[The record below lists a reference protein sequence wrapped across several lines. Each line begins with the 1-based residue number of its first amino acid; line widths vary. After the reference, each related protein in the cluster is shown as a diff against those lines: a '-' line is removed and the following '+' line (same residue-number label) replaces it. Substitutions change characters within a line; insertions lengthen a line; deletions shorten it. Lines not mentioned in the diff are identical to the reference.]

1 MDNEHRKEKLV
12 GLLGTLIVHGIVFLL
27 LWLLFIRAS
36 VPQAESGVPV
46 LLGSELLAQG
56 DGDKFEMTEVDVQPI
71 PQEISSQ
78 PENNFSQVGEEII
91 SQDIE
96 ETIAI
101 EPKKEEKKED
111 KVTPSQPAENNV
123 PEQPK
128 EKTEAELRAE
138 AERAAAEAAAR
149 SIAGAFGKGNS
160 MENRGEAETGKGI
173 QGSTEGNSETGKP
186 TGVGGYGSFDL
197 NGRTLGEGGLPRP
210 EYNVQD
216 EGRVVVTIIVNP
228 AGQVVSADIHRR
240 TNTVNAT
247 LRKAALDAARKARF
261 NAVNGVNNQSGTIT
275 YYFKLK

>member
-78 PENNFSQVGEEII
+78 PENNFSPTGEKIL

-101 EPKKEEKKED
+101 EPKKEEKKEE
-111 KVTPSQPAENNV
+111 KVTPSQPAEKNA

>member
-36 VPQAESGVPV
+36 EPQAESGVPV
-46 LLGSELLAQG
+46 LLGTELLAQG

-71 PQEISSQ
+71 PQEFSAQ
-78 PENNFSQVGEEII
+78 PENNFSPTGEEIL
-91 SQDIE
+91 SQDME
-96 ETIAI
+96 ETIAV
-101 EPKKEEKKED
+101 EPKKEKKKEE
-111 KVTPSQPAENNV
+111 KVTPAKPAELPS

-128 EKTEAELRAE
+128 ENTEAELRAE

-228 AGQVVSADIHRR
+228 TGQVVSADIHRR

-261 NAVNGVNNQSGTIT
+261 NAVNSVNNQSGTIT
-275 YYFKLK
+275 YFFKLK

>member
-1 MDNEHRKEKLV
+1 MDNDNRKEKLI
-12 GLLGTLIVHGIVFLL
+12 GLLGTLLVHGVVLLL
-27 LWLLFIRAS
+27 LWFLFIRAAE
-36 VPQAESGVPV
+36 PQAESGVPV
-46 LLGSELLAQG
+46 LLGAELLAQG
-56 DGDKFEMTEVDVQPI
+56 DGDRYEMTEVDVQPV
-71 PQEISSQ
+71 PQEISAQ
-78 PENNFSQVGEEII
+78 PENNFSQVGEEIL
-91 SQDIE
+91 SQDME
-96 ETIAI
+96 ETVAI
-101 EPKKEEKKED
+101 EPKKEEEKAKEE
-111 KVTPSQPAENNV
+111 TPKQPAQPT

-160 MENRGEAETGKGI
+160 MNNRGEATTGTGI
-173 QGSTEGNSETGKP
+173 QGSTKGNSETGKA
-186 TGVGGYGSFDL
+186 TGTGGYGSFDL

-210 EYNVQD
+210 DYTVQD

-228 AGQVVSADIHRR
+228 AGQVISADIHRR

-261 NAVNGVNNQSGTIT
+261 NAVSGVNNQSGTIT

>member
-46 LLGSELLAQG
+46 LLGTELLAQG
-56 DGDKFEMTEVDVQPI
+56 DGDKFEMTEVDIQPI
-71 PQEISSQ
+71 PQGISSQ
-78 PENNFSQVGEEII
+78 PENNFSPTGEEIL
-91 SQDIE
+91 SQDME

-101 EPKKEEKKED
+101 EPKKEEKKEE
-111 KVTPSQPAENNV
+111 KVTPSQPSEQPA

-261 NAVNGVNNQSGTIT
+261 NAVNSVNNQHGTIT

>member
-46 LLGSELLAQG
+46 LLGTELLAQG
-56 DGDKFEMTEVDVQPI
+56 DGDKFEMTEVDIQPI

-78 PENNFSQVGEEII
+78 PENNFSPTGEEIL
-91 SQDIE
+91 SQDME

-101 EPKKEEKKED
+101 EPKKEEKKEE
-111 KVTPSQPAENNV
+111 KVTPPQPSEQPA

-261 NAVNGVNNQSGTIT
+261 NAVNSVNNQSGTIT

>member
-1 MDNEHRKEKLV
+1 MDNEYRKEKLV

-36 VPQAESGVPV
+36 EPQAESGVPV
-46 LLGSELLAQG
+46 LLGTELLAQG

-71 PQEISSQ
+71 PQEFSAQ
-78 PENNFSQVGEEII
+78 PENNFSPTGEEIL
-91 SQDIE
+91 SQDME
-96 ETIAI
+96 ETIAVAPKK
-101 EPKKEEKKED
+101 EKKKEEK
-111 KVTPSQPAENNV
+111 VTPANPAELPS

-128 EKTEAELRAE
+128 ENTEAELRAE

-228 AGQVVSADIHRR
+228 TGQVVSADIHRR

-261 NAVNGVNNQSGTIT
+261 NAVNSVNNQSGTIT

>member
-78 PENNFSQVGEEII
+78 PENNFSPKGEKIL

-101 EPKKEEKKED
+101 EPKKEEKKEE
-111 KVTPSQPAENNV
+111 KVTPSQPAEKNA

>member
-1 MDNEHRKEKLV
+1 MDNDNRKEKLI
-12 GLLGTLIVHGIVFLL
+12 GLLGTLLVHGVVLLL
-27 LWLLFIRAS
+27 LWFLFIRAAE
-36 VPQAESGVPV
+36 PQAESGVPV
-46 LLGSELLAQG
+46 LLGAELLAQG
-56 DGDKFEMTEVDVQPI
+56 DGDRYEMTEVDVQPV
-71 PQEISSQ
+71 PQEISAQ
-78 PENNFSQVGEEII
+78 PENNFSQVGEEIL
-91 SQDIE
+91 SQDME
-96 ETIAI
+96 ETVAI
-101 EPKKEEKKED
+101 EPKKEEEKAKEE
-111 KVTPSQPAENNV
+111 TPKQPAQPT

-160 MENRGEAETGKGI
+160 MNNRGEATTGTGI
-173 QGSTEGNSETGKP
+173 QGSTEGNSETGKA
-186 TGVGGYGSFDL
+186 TGTGGYGSFDL

-210 EYNVQD
+210 DYTVQD

-228 AGQVVSADIHRR
+228 AGQVISADIHRR

-261 NAVNGVNNQSGTIT
+261 NAVSGVNNQSGTIT

>member
-78 PENNFSQVGEEII
+78 PENNFSPTGEKIL

-101 EPKKEEKKED
+101 EPKKEEKKEE
-111 KVTPSQPAENNV
+111 KVTPSQPAENNA

-186 TGVGGYGSFDL
+186 TGVGGYGPKLDL
-197 NGRTLGEGGLPRP
+197 SGRSPIGGLPLP
-210 EYNVQD
+210 VYNVQE
-216 EGRVVVTIIVNP
+216 EGMVEVAIDVAPSGKVIRASV
-228 AGQVVSADIHRR
+228 RR
-240 TNTVNAT
+240 ANTGNSV
-247 LRKAALDAARKARF
+247 LRKAAEDAARKAVF
-261 NAVNGVNNQSGTIT
+261 NVVDGVDNQTGSIT

>member
-78 PENNFSQVGEEII
+78 PENNFSPTGEKIL

-101 EPKKEEKKED
+101 EPKKEEKKEE
-111 KVTPSQPAENNV
+111 KVTPSQPAEKNA

-228 AGQVVSADIHRR
+228 TGQVVSADIHRR

-261 NAVNGVNNQSGTIT
+261 NAVNSVNNQSGTIT

>member
-1 MDNEHRKEKLV
+1 MDNDNRKEKLI
-12 GLLGTLIVHGIVFLL
+12 GLLGTLLVHGVVLLL
-27 LWLLFIRAS
+27 LWFLFIRAAE
-36 VPQAESGVPV
+36 PQAESGVPV
-46 LLGSELLAQG
+46 LLGTELLAQG
-56 DGDKFEMTEVDVQPI
+56 DGDRYEMTEVDVQPV
-71 PQEISSQ
+71 PQEISAQ
-78 PENNFSQVGEEII
+78 PENNFSQVGEEIL
-91 SQDIE
+91 SQDME
-96 ETIAI
+96 ETVAI
-101 EPKKEEKKED
+101 EPKKEEEKAKEE
-111 KVTPSQPAENNV
+111 TPKQPAQST

-160 MENRGEAETGKGI
+160 MNNRGEATTGTGI
-173 QGSTEGNSETGKP
+173 QGSTEGNSETGKA
-186 TGVGGYGSFDL
+186 TGTGGYGSFDL

-210 EYNVQD
+210 DYTVQD

-228 AGQVVSADIHRR
+228 AGQVISADIHRR

-261 NAVNGVNNQSGTIT
+261 NAVSGVNNQSGTIT

>member
-101 EPKKEEKKED
+101 EPKKEEKKEE
-111 KVTPSQPAENNV
+111 KVTPSQPAEKNA

-261 NAVNGVNNQSGTIT
+261 NVVNGVNNQSGTIT

>member
-46 LLGSELLAQG
+46 LLGTELLAQG
-56 DGDKFEMTEVDVQPI
+56 DGDKFEMTEVDIQPI

-78 PENNFSQVGEEII
+78 PENNFSPTGEEIL
-91 SQDIE
+91 SQDME

-101 EPKKEEKKED
+101 EPKKEEKKEE
-111 KVTPSQPAENNV
+111 KVTPSQPSEQPA
-123 PEQPK
+123 PERPK

-261 NAVNGVNNQSGTIT
+261 NAVNSVNNQSGTIT

>member
-12 GLLGTLIVHGIVFLL
+12 GLLGTLLVHGIVFLL

-78 PENNFSQVGEEII
+78 PENNFSPTGEEII

-101 EPKKEEKKED
+101 EPKKEEKKDE
-111 KVTPSQPAENNV
+111 KVTPSQPAEKNA

-216 EGRVVVTIIVNP
+216 EGRVVVTIIVNH

>member
-1 MDNEHRKEKLV
+1 MDNDNRKEKLI
-12 GLLGTLIVHGIVFLL
+12 GLLGTLLVHGVVLLL
-27 LWLLFIRAS
+27 LWFLFIRAAE
-36 VPQAESGVPV
+36 PQAESGVPV
-46 LLGSELLAQG
+46 LLGAELLAQG
-56 DGDKFEMTEVDVQPI
+56 DGDRYEMTEVDVQPV
-71 PQEISSQ
+71 PQEISAQ
-78 PENNFSQVGEEII
+78 PENNFSQVGEEIL
-91 SQDIE
+91 SQDME
-96 ETIAI
+96 ETVAI
-101 EPKKEEKKED
+101 ESKKEEAKAKEE
-111 KVTPSQPAENNV
+111 TPKQPAQPT

-160 MENRGEAETGKGI
+160 MNNRGEATTGTGI
-173 QGSTEGNSETGKP
+173 QGSTEGNSETGKA
-186 TGVGGYGSFDL
+186 TGTGGYGSFDL

-210 EYNVQD
+210 DYTVQD

-228 AGQVVSADIHRR
+228 AGQVISADIHRR

-261 NAVNGVNNQSGTIT
+261 NAVSGVNNQSGTIT

>member
-12 GLLGTLIVHGIVFLL
+12 GLLGTLIVHGMVFLL

-46 LLGSELLAQG
+46 LLGTEMLAQG
-56 DGDKFEMTEVDVQPI
+56 DGDKFEMTEVDIQPI
-71 PQEISSQ
+71 PQEFSSQ
-78 PENNFSQVGEEII
+78 PENNFSPTGEEIL
-91 SQDIE
+91 SQDME

-101 EPKKEEKKED
+101 EPKKEEKKEE
-111 KVTPSQPAENNV
+111 KVFPSQPSEQPA

-160 MENRGEAETGKGI
+160 MENRGEAETGTGI
-173 QGSTEGNSETGKP
+173 QGSTDGNSETGKP

-228 AGQVVSADIHRR
+228 AGQVVGADIHRR

-261 NAVNGVNNQSGTIT
+261 NAVNSVNNQSGTIT

>member
-1 MDNEHRKEKLV
+1 MDNDNRKEKLI
-12 GLLGTLIVHGIVFLL
+12 GLLGTLLVHGVLLLL
-27 LWLLFIRAS
+27 LWFLFIRAAE
-36 VPQAESGVPV
+36 PQTESGVPV
-46 LLGSELLAQG
+46 LLGTELLAQG
-56 DGDKFEMTEVDVQPI
+56 DGDRYEMTEVDVQPV
-71 PQEISSQ
+71 PPEISAQ

-91 SQDIE
+91 SQDME
-96 ETIAI
+96 ETVVI
-101 EPKKEEKKED
+101 EQEKEEKKEEN
-111 KVTPSQPAENNV
+111 VAPVQPVERPA

-138 AERAAAEAAAR
+138 AEKAAAEAAAR

-160 MENRGEAETGKGI
+160 MNNRGESTTGTGI
-173 QGSTEGNSETGKP
+173 QGSTEGNSETGKT
-186 TGVGGYGSFDL
+186 TGTGGYGSFDL

-210 EYNVQD
+210 DYTVQD

-228 AGQVVSADIHRR
+228 AGQVISADIHRR

>member
-101 EPKKEEKKED
+101 EPKKEEKKEE
-111 KVTPSQPAENNV
+111 KVTPSQPAEKNA

>member
-1 MDNEHRKEKLV
+1 MDNNKKKETLV
-12 GLLGTLIVHGIVFLL
+12 GLIGTLVVHGVVFLL
-27 LWLLFIRAS
+27 LWFLFIRAAE
-36 VPQAESGVPV
+36 PQEESGVPV
-46 LLGSELLAQG
+46 LLGTEMLAQG
-56 DGDKFEMTEVDVQPI
+56 GGDRYKMTEVDIRPI
-71 PQEISSQ
+71 PKEISAS
-78 PENNFSQVGEEII
+78 PEKTISQVGEKII
-91 SQDIE
+91 SQDME
-96 ETIAI
+96 ETVAI
-101 EPKKEEKKED
+101 EPKKEEKKVAE
-111 KVTPSQPAENNV
+111 KTPEQPTESV
-123 PEQPK
+123 QEQPK

-138 AERAAAEAAAR
+138 AEKAAAEAAAR

-173 QGSTEGNSETGKP
+173 QGSTDGNSETGKP
-186 TGVGGYGSFDL
+186 IGVGGYGSFDL

>member
-1 MDNEHRKEKLV
+1 MDNDNRKEKLI
-12 GLLGTLIVHGIVFLL
+12 GLLGTLLVHGVVLLL
-27 LWLLFIRAS
+27 LWFLFIRAAE
-36 VPQAESGVPV
+36 PQAESGVPV
-46 LLGSELLAQG
+46 LLGTELLAQG
-56 DGDKFEMTEVDVQPI
+56 DGDRYEMTEVDVQPV
-71 PQEISSQ
+71 PQEISAQ
-78 PENNFSQVGEEII
+78 PENNFSQVGEEIL
-91 SQDIE
+91 SQDME
-96 ETIAI
+96 ETVAI
-101 EPKKEEKKED
+101 EPKKEEEKAKEE
-111 KVTPSQPAENNV
+111 TPKQPAQPT

-160 MENRGEAETGKGI
+160 MNNRGEATTGTGI
-173 QGSTEGNSETGKP
+173 QGSTEGNSETGKA
-186 TGVGGYGSFDL
+186 TGTGGYGSFDL

-210 EYNVQD
+210 DYTVQD

-228 AGQVVSADIHRR
+228 AGQVISADIHRR

-261 NAVNGVNNQSGTIT
+261 NAVSGVNNQSGTIT

>member
-78 PENNFSQVGEEII
+78 PENNFSPTGEKIL

-101 EPKKEEKKED
+101 EPKKEEKKEE
-111 KVTPSQPAENNV
+111 KVTPSQPAEKNA

-149 SIAGAFGKGNS
+149 RIAGAFGKGNS

>member
-78 PENNFSQVGEEII
+78 PENNFSPTGEKIL

-101 EPKKEEKKED
+101 EPKKEEKKEEN
-111 KVTPSQPAENNV
+111 VTPSQPAEKNA

-173 QGSTEGNSETGKP
+173 QGSNEGNSETGKP

>member
-101 EPKKEEKKED
+101 EPKKEEKKEEN
-111 KVTPSQPAENNV
+111 VTPSQPAEKNA

-173 QGSTEGNSETGKP
+173 QGSNEGNSETGKP

>member
-12 GLLGTLIVHGIVFLL
+12 GLLGTLIVHGIIFLL

-71 PQEISSQ
+71 PQDISSQ
-78 PENNFSQVGEEII
+78 PENNFSPTGEKIL
-91 SQDIE
+91 SQDME

-101 EPKKEEKKED
+101 EPKKEEKKEE
-111 KVTPSQPAENNV
+111 KVTPSQPAEKNA

-228 AGQVVSADIHRR
+228 AGHVVSADIHRR

>member
-1 MDNEHRKEKLV
+1 MDNDNRKEKLI
-12 GLLGTLIVHGIVFLL
+12 GLLGTLLVHGVLLLL
-27 LWLLFIRAS
+27 LWFLFIRAAE
-36 VPQAESGVPV
+36 PQTESGVPV
-46 LLGSELLAQG
+46 LLGTELLAQG
-56 DGDKFEMTEVDVQPI
+56 DGDRYEMTEVDVQPV
-71 PQEISSQ
+71 PPEISVQ
-78 PENNFSQVGEEII
+78 PENNFSQVGEEIL
-91 SQDIE
+91 SQDME
-96 ETIAI
+96 ETVAI
-101 EPKKEEKKED
+101 EQKKEEKQEE
-111 KVTPSQPAENNV
+111 KVTPPQPVEQPA

-138 AERAAAEAAAR
+138 AEKAAAEAAAR

-160 MENRGEAETGKGI
+160 MNNRGEATTGTGI

-186 TGVGGYGSFDL
+186 TGTGGYGSFDL

-210 EYNVQD
+210 DYTVQD

-228 AGQVVSADIHRR
+228 AGQVISADIHRR

-261 NAVNGVNNQSGTIT
+261 NAVSGVNNQSGTIT

>member
-101 EPKKEEKKED
+101 EPKKEEKKEE
-111 KVTPSQPAENNV
+111 KVTPSQPAEKNA

-160 MENRGEAETGKGI
+160 MENRGDAETGKGI

-228 AGQVVSADIHRR
+228 AGQVMSADIHRR

>member
-1 MDNEHRKEKLV
+1 MDNEYRKDKLV

-36 VPQAESGVPV
+36 EPQAESGVPV
-46 LLGSELLAQG
+46 LLGTELLAQG

-71 PQEISSQ
+71 PQEFSAQ
-78 PENNFSQVGEEII
+78 PENNFSPTGEEIL
-91 SQDIE
+91 SQDME
-96 ETIAI
+96 ETIAV
-101 EPKKEEKKED
+101 EPKKEKKKEE
-111 KVTPSQPAENNV
+111 KVTPANPAELPS

-128 EKTEAELRAE
+128 ENTEAELRAE

-149 SIAGAFGKGNS
+149 SIAGAFGKGYS

-228 AGQVVSADIHRR
+228 TGQVVSADIHRR

-261 NAVNGVNNQSGTIT
+261 NAVNSVNNQSGTIT

>member
-1 MDNEHRKEKLV
+1 MDNDNRKEKLI
-12 GLLGTLIVHGIVFLL
+12 GLLGTLLVHGVVLLL
-27 LWLLFIRAS
+27 LWFLFIRAAE
-36 VPQAESGVPV
+36 PQAESGVPV
-46 LLGSELLAQG
+46 LLGAELLAQG
-56 DGDKFEMTEVDVQPI
+56 DGDRYEMTEVDVQPV
-71 PQEISSQ
+71 PQEISAQ
-78 PENNFSQVGEEII
+78 PENNFSQVGEDIL
-91 SQDIE
+91 SQDME
-96 ETIAI
+96 ETVAI
-101 EPKKEEKKED
+101 EPKKEEEKAKEE
-111 KVTPSQPAENNV
+111 TPKQPAQPT

-160 MENRGEAETGKGI
+160 MNNRGEATTGTGI
-173 QGSTEGNSETGKP
+173 QGSTEGNSETGKA
-186 TGVGGYGSFDL
+186 TGTGGYGSFDL

-210 EYNVQD
+210 DYTVQD

-228 AGQVVSADIHRR
+228 AGQVISADIHRR

-261 NAVNGVNNQSGTIT
+261 NAVSGVNNQSGTIT